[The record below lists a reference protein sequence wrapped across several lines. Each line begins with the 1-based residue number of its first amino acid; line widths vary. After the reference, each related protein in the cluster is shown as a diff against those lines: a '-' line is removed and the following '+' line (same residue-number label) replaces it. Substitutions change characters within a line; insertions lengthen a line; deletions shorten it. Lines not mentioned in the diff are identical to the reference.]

1 MSENNSA
8 RASPSAGYASHSLC
22 RCSITKATASV
33 VSDAWRKS
41 KRFSAHVH
49 RLNDASVRNAVIPE
63 ETTLQSILD
72 MKLPEVNFFVEH
84 FIQAYGLTLDESK

>member
-1 MSENNSA
+1 MRFVCFLVEMTRIELVSENNSA

-33 VSDAWRKS
+33 VSDAWRKP
-41 KRFSAHVH
+41 KHFSAHVH

-63 ETTLQSILD
+63 ETTPQLGS
-72 MKLPEVNFFVEH
+72 V
-84 FIQAYGLTLDESK
+84 S